1 MCYYVDA
8 KLTKKQIKDDFGVGY
23 NGPDYEGSSF
33 VNGFAHPNIPII
45 LDDNPDEAILGNWGI
60 IPPWAKNR
68 DGQKMTLNAR
78 IETIAEKSSF
88 KASVNKRCLV
98 LVNGFYEWKWL
109 DAKGKEKE
117 KFYIQLDNDNK
128 PFALG
133 GIYNLWTDK
142 ETGEQLTSFSIVT
155 TEANELMAEIHNTKH
170 RMPMVLDKTIQEAW
184 LDDRKIEDFSFPHYN
199 PKLVAKVV

>member
-8 KLTKKQIKDDFGVGY
+8 KLTKKEMKDAFGVGY

-78 IETIAEKSSF
+78 IETIGEKSSF

-117 KFYIQLDNDNK
+117 KFYIQLDNDDK

-133 GIYNLWTDK
+133 GIYNVWTDK

-184 LDDRKIEDFSFPHYN
+184 LDDRKIQDFSFPHYN
-199 PKLVAKVV
+199 PKLFAKVV